1 MRQPGTTPTTSG
13 PRQTRV
19 GHWPVTGDH
28 PTRAILLI
36 LLSGVCFSFVGMIV
50 RLTDG
55 VPVYEKVFLRSIVSL
70 AITGAI
76 AFRSRENPFH
86 WDAQTRLLILRGIF
100 GTMAMTL
107 YFYAIANLTLA
118 DATILNKLSPF
129 FVILL
134 APLFLKE
141 RLSRYVVPALAVAFI
156 GAVLVIKPQLDFSAL
171 PALGGL
177 FSALASAS
185 AYTVVRYLRGKE
197 APYKIVF
204 YFALVST
211 VVMIPPVIVNFVPV
225 SRGDLLAL
233 LATGVLATVGQ
244 LCLTFAYHQAPVTKI
259 SIYNYAHVLFALLIG
274 LVIWGELP
282 DRLALVGTALIVGVA
297 VYNHR
302 RVVREIPPPA

>member
-1 MRQPGTTPTTSG
+1 
-13 PRQTRV
+13 
-19 GHWPVTGDH
+19 
-28 PTRAILLI
+28 
-36 LLSGVCFSFVGMIV
+36 MIV
-50 RLTDG
+50 RLTDA

-76 AFRSRENPFH
+76 ALRSRENPFQ
-86 WDAQTRLLILRGIF
+86 WNAQTRLAILRGMF
-100 GTMAMTL
+100 GTTAMTL

-134 APLFLKE
+134 APIFLKE
-141 RLSRYVVPALAVAFI
+141 KLSRYVVPAIVVAFV
-156 GAVLVIKPQLDFSAL
+156 GAVLVIKPQLDFQAL

-177 FSALASAS
+177 LSALASAS

-197 APYKIVF
+197 PPYRIVF
-204 YFALVST
+204 YFALVAT
-211 VVMIPPVIVNFVPV
+211 VVTIPPMIVNFVPV
-225 SRGDLLAL
+225 ATRDLIPL

-274 LVIWGELP
+274 LAVWGELP
-282 DRLALVGTALIVGVA
+282 DRLALVGAVLIVCAA

-302 RVVREIPPPA
+302 RVVREVPPPT

>member
-1 MRQPGTTPTTSG
+1 
-13 PRQTRV
+13 
-19 GHWPVTGDH
+19 
-28 PTRAILLI
+28 
-36 LLSGVCFSFVGMIV
+36 MIV

-76 AFRSRENPFH
+76 AIRSRENPFQ
-86 WDAQTRLLILRGIF
+86 WNVQTRLIILRGIF
-100 GTMAMTL
+100 GTVAMTL
-107 YFYAIANLTLA
+107 FFYAIANLTLA

-141 RLSRYVVPALAVAFI
+141 KLSRYVVPALTVALV
-156 GAVLVIKPQLDFSAL
+156 GAVLVIKPQLDFKAL

-177 FSALASAS
+177 LSALASAS

-211 VVMIPPVIVNFVPV
+211 VAMIPPMIVNFVPV
-225 SRGDLLAL
+225 AIGDLLPL

-244 LCLTFAYHQAPVTKI
+244 LCLTFAYHQAPATKI

-274 LVIWGELP
+274 LVLWGELP
-282 DRLALVGTALIVGVA
+282 DRLALVGAALIIGAA

-302 RVVREIPPPA
+302 RVVREVPPPA